1 MEKKEKVIEIIKE
14 LSGLEYVSLDASL
27 QGEIKLDSLSMVNL
41 LIQIE
46 DEFLIELD
54 ESDMNPFDLE
64 TVESVIN
71 LVEKY
76 VGDKNEKEG

>member
-1 MEKKEKVIEIIKE
+1 METNEKVIGIIKE
-14 LSGLEYVSLDASL
+14 LSGLENISLNSNL
-27 QGEIKLDSLSMVNL
+27 QSDIKLDSLTMVTL